1 VNGPFVGLAPYGRCV
16 SCGRFSYLDEN
27 DMTCLTACEVPP
39 TVRAP
44 AVAAPASCDCGAAT
58 ADPVSTRR
66 DGGGGHSGWCAVGG
80 RP

>member
-1 VNGPFVGLAPYGRCV
+1 MTNEYGRCV
-16 SCGRFSYLDEN
+16 SCGAWGKLDEN
-27 DMTCLTACEVPP
+27 DGTCATACDV
-39 TVRAP
+39 VRDPNRNAWIP
-44 AVAAPASCDCGAAT
+44 ASRTPSCDCGAAA